1 MRAIDHHAWS
11 NRWRNWHPAEKLIPA
26 GCLLILTLVLPPL
39 SSGPLVLAAMAWA
52 TVFGAGV
59 PVRALLHVLAAPAAF
74 LLLSAPFLAISIS
87 FTDGFHW
94 QWSAQG
100 WRLALDTTMRAL
112 AAVSCLA
119 FLTLTTPLTDLITLS
134 RRVGIP
140 AGLVELILLIYR
152 LIFVFAERAM
162 TGQQAQAAR
171 LGYIR
176 LDRSLRSLGWL
187 AGTLFQRA
195 LHQARRMEIG
205 LAARAYRGELR
216 VLGSEPALSWSRLS
230 MGIVGVGLIGLSGTW
245 LAYALP

>member
-1 MRAIDHHAWS
+1 M
-11 NRWRNWHPAEKLIPA
+11 
-26 GCLLILTLVLPPL
+26 
-39 SSGPLVLAAMAWA
+39 
-52 TVFGAGV
+52 
-59 PVRALLHVLAAPAAF
+59 
-74 LLLSAPFLAISIS
+74 
-87 FTDGFHW
+87 
-94 QWSAQG
+94 
-100 WRLALDTTMRAL
+100 
-112 AAVSCLA
+112 
-119 FLTLTTPLTDLITLS
+119 
-134 RRVGIP
+134 GIP